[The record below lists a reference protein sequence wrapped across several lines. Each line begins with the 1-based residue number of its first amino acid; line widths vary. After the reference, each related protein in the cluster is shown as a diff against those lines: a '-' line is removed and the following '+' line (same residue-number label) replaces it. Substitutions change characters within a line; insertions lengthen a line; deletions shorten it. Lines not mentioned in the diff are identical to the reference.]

1 APHPPARPGRRLPRR
16 HPRPDHV
23 RPCARGDPRPLL
35 RGPGGRQGARARG
48 AGPPRHRQ
56 ARALAAERDRCRCGR
71 VGPGTGAGARRDGAG
86 RSGLGVTSPTPQLA
100 ELRTRPT
107 AALVRAAVIGGASL
121 ALALLL
127 GRPEIILAGLP
138 LMVSALV
145 ALARRIRR
153 GEERTVVDPTQR
165 VSRRSIEEGGT
176 VAVTVRTA
184 PGVLTAAT
192 LPMPRHA
199 RVAPRHG
206 SLAGDG
212 AVALRVSAQR

>member
-1 APHPPARPGRRLPRR
+1 KRDWSSDVCSSDL
-16 HPRPDHV
+16 
-23 RPCARGDPRPLL
+23 
-35 RGPGGRQGARARG
+35 
-48 AGPPRHRQ
+48 Q

-138 LMVSALV
+138 LMVWALV

-212 AVALRVSAQR
+212 AVALRVSAQRWGRIRVGPVH